1 MADDLRVVAVDWS
14 GRATG
19 AAAHL
24 WLAEAR
30 VGTDC
35 PGDGGPEL
43 VRLECGRTR
52 DQLVDHLVALLDD
65 GPLVVGLDF
74 SFALPTWWLEQ
85 EGYRDGPGLWAAAV
99 DHGERWLQEC
109 APPFWGKPGCAKP
122 PGEPGAGLRVTER
135 ALSVGGI
142 APKSTF
148 QIGGAG
154 AVGTGS
160 VRGWPHLLRL
170 REAGYAV
177 WPFDAPAAPPLVVE
191 VWPRLC
197 TGPVVKSDPLARGRY
212 LQGRLAHV
220 QGDARDLMGASEDAF
235 DAGCTALVMAAH
247 ASEFAGLAAPDDPLA
262 GREGWVWAP
271 PGSSS
276 TARPG
281 AG

>member
-1 MADDLRVVAVDWS
+1 MADGLRVVAVDWS

-19 AAAHL
+19 AASYL

-30 VGTDC
+30 Q
-35 PGDGGPEL
+35 GDDGPEL

-52 DQLVDHLVALLDD
+52 EQLVDHLVGLLDD

-74 SFALPTWWLEQ
+74 SFALPEWWLAEQ
-85 EGYRDGPGLWAAAV
+85 GHCDGPGLWAASATA
-99 DHGERWLQEC
+99 GEEWLHTC
-109 APPFWGKPGCAKP
+109 APPFWGKTGCPKP
-122 PGEPGAGLRVTER
+122 LGEGLRATER
-135 ALSVGGI
+135 ELSVGGI

-170 REAGYAV
+170 REAGYAI
-177 WPFDAPAAPPLVVE
+177 WPFTAPAEPPVVVE

-197 TGPVVKSDPLARGRY
+197 TGPVVKSDPLARVRY
-212 LQGRLAHV
+212 LQTHLAHV
-220 QGDARDLMGASEDAF
+220 QGEVRDLMCASEDAF

-247 ASEFAGLAAPDDPLA
+247 ASSFASLDPPDHPVA
-262 GREGWVWAP
+262 RSEGWVWSP
-271 PGSSS
+271 PAAATGRS
-276 TARPG
+276 G